1 MTDTV
6 SVDAAPE
13 LFGPYRID
21 ELLGRGG
28 MGEVHRAFDTV
39 HERYVALKRLPLLAG
54 REFENRFRREARIAE
69 QLRAPHVVPVH
80 AHGEIDGR
88 LYIDM
93 RLIDGPDLKRLLA
106 DGPVPPE
113 RIVEILSQVAVALDA
128 AHARSVLHRDVKPA
142 NVLLDADGTAY
153 LADFG
158 IARLFTP
165 DVTRLTETGD
175 AVGTLDYMAP
185 ERLTEGEAG
194 PASDVYSLACVLFQ
208 CLTGRVPFPAADSVG
223 KLTAQLNDPPPAA
236 SLFDRWIPPAIDL
249 VIQTG
254 MDKDP
259 RRRYP
264 SAGELM
270 AAAAAIL
277 TEAPASAPPDPP
289 STDDHGQAY
298 FVRLLAA
305 VGAGHGDSQRTAPS
319 AQARQDVGTDSTDVI
334 RDQCPYPGLQ
344 SFGAAD
350 TQWFFGREQAVRDLL
365 ARLSRQRD
373 SGPLVVVGASGAG
386 KSSLLH
392 AGLLAAHAGAGGMA
406 PQLAMT
412 PGERPIATLAARMAT
427 FVRADPNRL
436 AWQLYEQP
444 ASFRAMC
451 QAAVARADAPMLI
464 VVDQAE
470 ELFTQCADPREREA
484 FATALANAWP
494 ARVVLAMRADFVEHF
509 IRLPSLKPSLA
520 APFVLGPMTAKEL
533 ARVIVGP
540 AEAAGLELEPG
551 LVDRLITDVG
561 AGDDLGALPR
571 LAHAL
576 RETWRNRTGN
586 RLTLAG
592 YQQTGGVD
600 RAVALTADTMYARLN
615 EYDRHA
621 LRAAVLRMITL
632 LDGGG
637 IARRWAHRAEVP
649 NRVVESL
656 VAVRL
661 VTIDRDYVQLSHD
674 ALLTAW
680 PRLRGWVEEDRQGLL
695 VRQQLGVAVAGWR
708 TSGRDRSDVYR
719 GARLAAAQEWAA
731 GRTDLTPDER
741 AFLRASD
748 RERRRRT
755 RQLQGVVAGLAILL
769 VGALV
774 AGVLAMVARAEA
786 EQGRQDAE
794 SRQLAA
800 ESRAE
805 AEVNPVSA
813 MRKAVESWRAGPT
826 MEARGALLSAPLITY
841 PSAFST
847 GLSNVSSV
855 DVSPDGG
862 LVAVGSGEGRIVL
875 WDTKARKPV
884 DTGITAKGFV
894 SVVRFSPDGTL
905 LATSD
910 ADRDGDV
917 GASSVRIWDV
927 ATGRQVAQLA
937 NNLPAIGQLA
947 WRPDGQAVAAL
958 SLQQDDTRGVGEWD
972 PRSGKLIRT
981 IAKGVVD
988 ASSIAYSTTGD
999 RLAIGR
1005 GDGSAELWDTAAAT
1019 RVSRRTEHADATTR
1033 RGPGGLMPVQVTFSG
1048 RLLATSSVLD
1058 NMIRLWDPRTG
1069 EPVLAFPDVT
1079 RQADSAGAAGPS
1091 SLMFTPDGRTL
1102 YTNSDLNS
1110 ITAWDPGNGT
1120 FLGNL
1125 PQGLRKGTTVGL
1137 TVVAITVTRDGRTWV
1152 AANSDGTVQRWHTNT
1167 NWYNDPGASV
1177 MSLAFRPGGNEI
1189 AAGDA
1194 DSGLY
1199 TWDTV
1204 SGAEITRTTEQSGG
1218 VLAIAYTPDGT
1229 RITGAGNA
1237 TFTVTPPERG
1247 ATSRKVALP
1256 GRLFIGRGAM
1266 AVSPDGRWIAATHQP
1281 ADPALAAQDFRIT
1294 VWDTATLTE
1303 RAVLEMGREWPL
1315 DLTFSPDGDK
1325 LLALTS
1331 SSGTGVAGSDPDGS
1345 DTAAGM
1351 VTWRTPGFTGESR
1364 TPLGGNTLNTVVY
1377 TPDGRSLITAGIS
1390 GLLQIRDA
1398 ATGQVRK
1405 QFGQHPSM
1413 VRRIAISPDGRTLA
1427 SVTAEDST
1435 IRLWNLAD
1443 PEPGLAANLN
1453 AHLSSLNDIVFSPDG
1468 TRLASGG
1475 TDTNVAVWR
1484 LDPADVTRQ
1493 VCTSLLDAAPDDLGT
1508 TGCR

>member
-6 SVDAAPE
+6 VVDTAPE
-13 LFGPYRID
+13 LFGPYRIE

-39 HERYVALKRLPLLAG
+39 HERHVALKRLPLLAG

-88 LYIDM
+88 LYLDM

-106 DGPVPPE
+106 DGPLAAE
-113 RIVEILSQVAVALDA
+113 RTVEVLAQVGSALDA
-128 AHARSVLHRDVKPA
+128 AHTNSVLHRDVKPA
-142 NVLLDADGTAY
+142 NILLDADGTAY

-158 IARLFTP
+158 IARLHTP
-165 DVTRLTETGD
+165 DVTRLTATGE

-185 ERLTEGEAG
+185 ERLTEREAG

-270 AAAAAIL
+270 AAAAAVL
-277 TEAPASAPPDPP
+277 TEAPASAPPDLP

-305 VGAGHGDSQRTAPS
+305 VGDTRDSTAP
-319 AQARQDVGTDSTDVI
+319 APAVGTVDTGGRDTTDVI
-334 RDQCPYPGLQ
+334 TDHCPYPGLR
-344 SFGAAD
+344 SFD
-350 TQWFFGREQAVRDLL
+350 TGDGQWFFGREQSTRDLF
-365 ARLSRQRD
+365 ARLSRQRAA
-373 SGPLVVVGASGAG
+373 SGPLMVVGASGAG
-386 KSSLLH
+386 KSSLLR
-392 AGLLAAHAGAGGMA
+392 AGLLAAHAGNAA

-412 PGERPIATLAARMAT
+412 PGERPIGTLAARLAP
-427 FVRADPNRL
+427 FLRADPNRL
-436 AWQLYEQP
+436 AWQIYEQP
-444 ASFRAMC
+444 ASFGAMC
-451 QAAVARADAPMLI
+451 RAAVAHADAPMLI

-484 FATALANAWP
+484 FVTALAHAWP
-494 ARVVLAMRADFVEHF
+494 ARVVVATRADFVEHF
-509 IRLPSLKPSLA
+509 ISLEALKPSLD

-533 ARVIVGP
+533 ARVVTGP

-576 RETWRNRTGN
+576 RETWRNRQGN

-600 RAVALTADTMYARLN
+600 RAVALTADSMYARLN

-621 LRAAVLRMITL
+621 LRAAVLRMVTL

-637 IARRWAHRAEVP
+637 IARRWARRAEVP

-656 VAVRL
+656 VAARL
-661 VTIDRDYVQLSHD
+661 VTIDRDHVQLAHD

-680 PRLRGWVEEDRQGLL
+680 PRLREWVAEDRQGLL
-695 VRQQLGVAVAGWR
+695 VRQQLGVAVAGWQ

-719 GARLAAAQEWAA
+719 GARLAAATEWAA

-741 AFLRASD
+741 MFLRASD

-755 RQLQGVVAGLAILL
+755 RRLQGLSAGLAVLL
-769 VGALV
+769 VAALV
-774 AGVLAMVARAEA
+774 AGALALIARNEA
-786 EQGRQDAE
+786 EQGRQDAL
-794 SRQLAA
+794 SRQKAA

-805 AEVNPVSA
+805 AEVNPVGA
-813 MRKAVESWRAGPT
+813 LRKAVEGWHANPT
-826 MEARGALLSAPLITY
+826 TEARGALLSAPLITY
-841 PSAFST
+841 PSAFSS
-847 GLSNVSSV
+847 GLSNVSTV

-862 LVAVGSGEGRIVL
+862 LIAIGSGDGKFVL
-875 WDTKARKPV
+875 WDTRARKAV
-884 DTGITAKGFV
+884 DTGITVRGFV
-894 SVVRFSPDGTL
+894 SVVRFSPDGKL

-910 ADRDGDV
+910 IDRDGDV
-917 GASSVRIWDV
+917 GSSSVRTWDV
-927 ATGRQVAQLA
+927 ASGKQVARLTGD
-937 NNLPAIGQLA
+937 LPAIGQLA
-947 WRPDGQAVAAL
+947 WRPDGKAIAAL
-958 SLQQDDTRGVGEWD
+958 SLHQDDTRGVAEWD
-972 PRSGKLIRT
+972 PRTGKLLRPL
-981 IAKGVVD
+981 AKGVVNP
-988 ASSIAYSTTGD
+988 SSISYSTTGD

-1005 GDGSAELWDTAAAT
+1005 GDGSVELWDTATAT
-1019 RVSRRTEHADATTR
+1019 QVSRRTEHADATTK
-1033 RGPGGLMPVQVTFSG
+1033 RGPNGLMPVQVAFSG
-1048 RLLATSSVLD
+1048 ELLASSSVLD
-1058 NMIRLWDPRTG
+1058 NTIRLWDPRTG
-1069 EPVLAFPDVT
+1069 ASVRTFRDV
-1079 RQADSAGAAGPS
+1079 RIHEGSAGAAGPS
-1091 SLMFTPDGRTL
+1091 ALMFAPDGMTL

-1110 ITAWDPGNGT
+1110 ITTWDPADGT
-1120 FLGNL
+1120 FLRNL
-1125 PQGLRKGTTVGL
+1125 PQGPRTGTTTGL
-1137 TVVAITVTRDGRTWV
+1137 SVVAIAVTKDGRTRV

-1167 NWYNDPGASV
+1167 NWYTDPRASV
-1177 MSLAFRPGGNEI
+1177 MSLAFRPDGKEVT
-1189 AAGDA
+1189 AGDA
-1194 DSGLY
+1194 ESGLY
-1199 TWDTV
+1199 TWNADSGTRV
-1204 SGAEITRTTEQSGG
+1204 SGTTEQSGG
-1218 VLAIAYTPDGT
+1218 VLAIAYTPDGR

-1237 TFTVTPPERG
+1237 TFTVTSPERG
-1247 ATSRKVALP
+1247 TKPRTVSLP
-1256 GRLFIGRGAM
+1256 GRVFVGRGAM
-1266 AVSPDGRWIAATHQP
+1266 TVSPDGRWLAATHQP
-1281 ADPALAAQDFRIT
+1281 PGAVQDYKIT
-1294 VWDTATLTE
+1294 VWDTETLTE
-1303 RAVLEMGREWPL
+1303 RTTLDMGKHWPL
-1315 DLTFSPDGDK
+1315 DLTFSPGGDR

-1331 SSGTGVAGSDPDGS
+1331 SAGAGVTGTDPDGS
-1345 DTAAGM
+1345 TAASM
-1351 VTWRTPGFTGESR
+1351 VTWRTPDFTGETR
-1364 TPLGGNTLNTVVY
+1364 KPLGDDTLNTVAY
-1377 TPDGRSLITAGIS
+1377 TPDGKSLITAGIS
-1390 GLLQIRDA
+1390 GLIQIRDPD
-1398 ATGQVRK
+1398 TGAIRK
-1405 QFGQHPSM
+1405 EFGQHPSM

-1435 IRLWNLAD
+1435 VRLWDLAGH
-1443 PEPGLAANLN
+1443 GLVADLN
-1453 AHLSSLNDIVFSPDG
+1453 AHLGPLNDIAFSPDG

-1484 LDPADVTRQ
+1484 LDPAEANRQ
-1493 VCTSLLDAAPDDLGT
+1493 VCASLADAAPDDLGG
-1508 TGCR
+1508 TGCG

>member
-13 LFGPYRID
+13 LFGPYRIE

-39 HERYVALKRLPLLAG
+39 HERHVALKRLPPHAG
-54 REFENRFRREARIAE
+54 REFENRFRREARIAA
-69 QLRAPHVVPVH
+69 QLSAPYVVPIH
-80 AHGEIDGR
+80 AHGDIDGR

-93 RLIDGPDLKRLLA
+93 QLIDGPDLKRLLA
-106 DGPVPPE
+106 DGPLAPE
-113 RIVEILSQVAVALDA
+113 RTVEILSQVAVALDA
-128 AHARSVLHRDVKPA
+128 AHANSVVHRDVKPA
-142 NVLLDADGTAY
+142 NIMLAADGTAY

-165 DVTRLTETGD
+165 DVTKLTDTGD

-185 ERLTEGEAG
+185 ERLTADEAG

-270 AAAAAIL
+270 AAAASVL
-277 TEAPASAPPDPP
+277 TAAPASAPPDVP
-289 STDDHGQAY
+289 STTDHGQSY

-305 VGAGHGDSQRTAPS
+305 IGDAQQSAGS
-319 AQARQDVGTDSTDVI
+319 DSTDVI
-334 RDQCPYPGLQ
+334 RQQCPYPGLQ
-344 SFGAAD
+344 SFGSTD
-350 TQWFFGREQAVRDLL
+350 SQWFFGREQAVRDLL
-365 ARLSRQRD
+365 ARLSRQRAD

-392 AGLLAAHAGAGGMA
+392 AGLLAAHASLAKVA

-412 PGERPIATLAARMAT
+412 PGVRPIATLAARLAP
-427 FVRADPNRL
+427 FIRADPNHL
-436 AWQLYEQP
+436 AWQLYEHP
-444 ASFRAMC
+444 TTFGSMC
-451 QAAVARADAPMLI
+451 QTAVARVDAPMLI

-494 ARVVLAMRADFVEHF
+494 ARVVFAMRADFVQHF
-509 IRLPSLKPSLA
+509 ITLASLKRSLD
-520 APFVLGPMTAKEL
+520 APYVLGPMTAKEL
-533 ARVIVGP
+533 AQVIVRP
-540 AEAAGLELEPG
+540 AEVAGLELEPG

-561 AGDDLGALPR
+561 AGDELGALPR

-576 RETWRNRTGN
+576 RETWHHRVGN

-600 RAVALTADTMYARLN
+600 RAVALTADNMYMRLN

-637 IARRWAHRAEVP
+637 IARRWTHRAEVP

-656 VAVRL
+656 VAARL
-661 VTIDRDYVQLSHD
+661 VTIDGDYVQLCHD

-680 PRLRGWVEEDRQGLL
+680 PRLRGWVAEDRQGLL
-695 VRQQLGVAVAGWR
+695 VRQQLGVAVAHWQ

-741 AFLRASD
+741 AFLQASD

-755 RQLQGVVAGLAILL
+755 RRLQGAVAGLAVLL
-769 VGALV
+769 VAALV
-774 AGVLAMVARAEA
+774 AGGLALVARNEA
-786 EQGRQDAE
+786 EQGRQDAL

-805 AEVNPVSA
+805 AEVNPVGA
-813 MRKAVESWRAGPT
+813 MRKAVESWRASPT
-826 MEARGALLSAPLITY
+826 LEARGALLSAPLITY
-841 PSAFST
+841 PSAFSS
-847 GLSNVSSV
+847 GLSNVSAV

-862 LVAVGSGEGRIVL
+862 LIAVGSSEGKIVL
-875 WDTKARKPV
+875 WDTKNRKPV
-884 DTGITAKGFV
+884 HPGITAKGFV
-894 SVVRFSPDGTL
+894 SVVRFSSDGTL

-910 ADRDGDV
+910 VDRDGDV
-917 GASSVRIWDV
+917 NASSIRIWDV
-927 ATGRQVAQLA
+927 ATGQEVARLA
-937 NNLPAIGQLA
+937 DGLPAIGQLA
-947 WRPDGQAVAAL
+947 WRPDGMTVAAL
-958 SLQQDDTRGVGEWD
+958 LPQQGDKLGIGEWD
-972 PRSGKLIRT
+972 ART
-981 IAKGVVD
+981 GRLVKTVAKGVVD
-988 ASSIAYSTTGD
+988 PTSMSYSTTGD

-1005 GDGSAELWDTAAAT
+1005 ADGSIELWDTATST

-1048 RLLATSSVLD
+1048 TLLATSSVLD

-1069 EPVLAFPDVT
+1069 APGLAFPDVT
-1079 RQADSAGAAGPS
+1079 RQAGSAGAAGPS
-1091 SLMFTPDGRTL
+1091 SLRFTPDGRTL

-1110 ITAWDPGNGT
+1110 ITAWDPTNGT
-1120 FLGNL
+1120 FLNNR
-1125 PQGLRKGTTVGL
+1125 PQGRRDGTTVGQ
-1137 TVVAITVTRDGRTWV
+1137 TVVAIAVSQDGRTWV
-1152 AANSDGTVQRWHTNT
+1152 AANSDGTVQRWRTNT
-1167 NWYNDPGASV
+1167 NWYTDPRASV
-1177 MSLAFRPGGNEI
+1177 MSLAFHPDSGEI
-1189 AAGDA
+1189 AVGDA
-1194 DSGLY
+1194 ESGLY
-1199 TWDTV
+1199 TWDSRT
-1204 SGAEITRTTEQSGG
+1204 GAEITRTTEQSGG
-1218 VLAIAYTPDGT
+1218 VLAVSYTPDGT
-1229 RITGAGNA
+1229 RITGTGNA
-1237 TFTVTPPERG
+1237 TFTLTPSDRAAKPRTVT
-1247 ATSRKVALP
+1247 LP
-1256 GRLFIGRGAM
+1256 GRLFIGRGALT
-1266 AVSPDGRWIAATHQP
+1266 VSPDGRWFAAAHQP
-1281 ADPALAAQDFRIT
+1281 ADTTRATQDFKIT
-1294 VWDTATLTE
+1294 VWDIRTLTE
-1303 RAVLEMGREWPL
+1303 DAVLEMGTQWPL
-1315 DLTFSPDGDK
+1315 DLTFSPKGDK

-1331 SSGTGVAGSDPDGS
+1331 SSGVGIAGSDSDGMN
-1345 DTAAGM
+1345 AASM
-1351 VTWRTPGFTGESR
+1351 VTWSTVGFVDEAR
-1364 TPLGGNTLNTVVY
+1364 TPLGLNTLNTVVY
-1377 TPDGRSLITAGIS
+1377 TPDGKSLITAGIS
-1390 GLLQIRDA
+1390 GKLQIRDA
-1398 ATGQVRK
+1398 VTGQVRK
-1405 QFGQHPSM
+1405 EFGQHPSM

-1427 SVTAEDST
+1427 SVTAEDS
-1435 IRLWNLAD
+1435 IVRLWNLAD
-1443 PEPGLAANLN
+1443 FERIADLN

-1468 TRLASGG
+1468 HQLASGG
-1475 TDTNVAVWR
+1475 TDTNVALWR
-1484 LDPADVTRQ
+1484 LDPTSATDL
-1493 VCTSLLDAAPDDLGT
+1493 VCSNLVEASPDNLGN
-1508 TGCR
+1508 TGCG